1 MLSRSWVISLGNMLR
16 KIRRLGLGT
25 MSILSRNWVVEIARR
40 VSRSLQLQ
48 PLHQVVFHP
57 PIIGMTRR
65 SEHQALSLR
74 EVFQKQTF
82 TPLALSVVRT
92 GRVSCR
98 KRRMFWMWSV
108 WSQVEGFSF

>member
-1 MLSRSWVISLGNMLR
+1 
-16 KIRRLGLGT
+16 

-57 PIIGMTRR
+57 PRTGMTRR
-65 SEHQALSLR
+65 VEHQALNLK
-74 EVFQKQTF
+74 EVFKEPRL

-92 GRVSCR
+92 ILASLLQEKKDVLGAISLVT
-98 KRRMFWMWSV
+98 
-108 WSQVEGFSF
+108 G